1 MALITIPGVP
11 QKNTFQNYSINVPDL
26 IALVTQTYFQDQT
39 NWKKIILT
47 YVSSVSNQI
56 SLISFTAD
64 ELLTTLTSPGFFAEE
79 ARSSFQVSN
88 ITIYDKQ
95 NGRFRLER
103 SQIPNVENYDLL
115 FASAQTSTAFYG
127 VNFKSGDSPASISFN
142 ASNPDELILA
152 AYNPAS
158 WGGTTAFSPIISQSN
173 GSFNSVE
180 SLKIMDSQI
189 DNIYFNSDLTKAWV
203 IGQLGTSCCGQ
214 ALPPLPSG
222 AEYGSNPFRLV
233 EIDLVANTVSLK
245 ADIRQYSGAG
255 GTGTY
260 LGNENYTVIVD
271 EANTTAVV
279 TYGAYIAGYS
289 LSTGGLLWFKLF
301 TPIYDAYIGSTRPR
315 LMDIDSV
322 GFFIGASS
330 YDGITETNNGGIVKA
345 SFTDGSR
352 IVGYEATPSTANNK
366 YSFWSCSPDK
376 TKQVIPSQTSGA
388 NEQVVVY
395 VNSDATIYNLTNP
408 DGNYSSFAVYC
419 TDSNFY
425 LVNNSGQIYKYDYSG
440 NFIAKVVN
448 SSNWPAVTPPQ
459 FSSTAF
465 AVNNGFIYCSDRNG
479 EGIFKFNEATG
490 ANVPSF
496 ISPRANQ
503 SSGTFG
509 KMTFF
514 GTDNMSIDAS
524 SNNAAYY
531 PYSISSSN
539 TVPAAYSSSIVNYGT
554 KELDSYISSSLPLVL
569 NNGNTAMTS
578 ALFPNLIFFVDYNS
592 GVKVYD
598 RTQDP
603 WVLQSGWPERRYV
616 GSGFYG
622 AAILGE
628 YLYIG
633 TGSQQP
639 IYASDDAGNFDGT
652 TICRININTKLIDR
666 SFLPVLPNIASFA
679 GDQAVFSETTDYV
692 YYNTIGNY
700 SGVSGLWR
708 IKKSDSSVDE
718 ITYSELGLPVS
729 FGIYIKRV
737 VEIAPNTILMFPDKG
752 TYNYSPSVSDYSTF
766 GGKPYIV
773 LSEDTLTPTGTQS
786 TVTTDA
792 PVRMVY
798 NPNNGLLA
806 GLVNFNSAGNLRFVS
821 YEISTGART
830 MNSNTLNDINGN
842 NYVTLQ
848 TVTPMTYEGEN
859 FLIFFTGAII
869 YGRKSYIGVVR
880 MNPIGVMDN

>member
-11 QKNTFQNYSINVPDL
+11 QKNTFQNYSLNVADL
-26 IALVTQTYFQDQT
+26 IALVTQTYFQDQL
-39 NWKKIILT
+39 NWKKVILT

-56 SLISFTAD
+56 SLISFTPD
-64 ELLTTLTSPGFFAEE
+64 ELLTELTAPGFFAEE

-127 VNFKSGDSPASISFN
+127 VNSKSGDTYASISFN
-142 ASNPDELILA
+142 ASNPDELLLG
-152 AYNPAS
+152 AYNAAS
-158 WGGTTAFSPIISQSN
+158 WGGTSAFSPIISQSN

-180 SLKIMDSQI
+180 SLKIMDSLI

-222 AEYGSNPFRLV
+222 AEYGVNPFRLV

-301 TPIYDAYIGSTRPR
+301 TPIYDPYIGSTKPR
-315 LMDIDSV
+315 LMDRDST
-322 GFFIGASS
+322 GFFIGVAS
-330 YDGITETNNGGIVKA
+330 YDGITETNNGGIIKV

-376 TKQVIPSQTSGA
+376 TKQVIPSQQSGSS
-388 NEQVVVY
+388 QPVVVY
-395 VNSDATIYNLTNP
+395 VNGDATIYDLTNP

-448 SSNWPAVTPPQ
+448 NSNWPAVTPPQ
-459 FSSTAF
+459 FSSTSF

-479 EGIFKFNEATG
+479 EGIYKFNEATG

-496 ISPRANQ
+496 ISPRAAQ

-514 GTDNMSIDAS
+514 GTENMSIAS
-524 SNNAAYY
+524 SDNNAAYY

-539 TVPAAYSSSIVNYGT
+539 IVSTPYSAAIVNYGT
-554 KELDSYISSSLPLVL
+554 KELDSYVSASVPLVFMNSNQVMSSSLL
-569 NNGNTAMTS
+569 
-578 ALFPNLIFFVDYNS
+578 PNLLFFLDYNS
-592 GVKVYD
+592 GLKVYD

-603 WVLQSGWPERRYV
+603 WVLQTGWPERRYV

-622 AAILGE
+622 SAIIGE
-628 YLYIG
+628 YLYMG

-639 IYASDDAGNFDGT
+639 IYASDAAGNFDGAP
-652 TICRININTKLIDR
+652 ICRVNINTKLIDR
-666 SFLPVLPNIASFA
+666 TFIPVLPNVSSFQ
-679 GDQAVFSETTDYV
+679 GDQCIFSETTDYI
-692 YYNTIGNY
+692 YYNALGNY

-708 IKKSDSSVDE
+708 IKKSDNSVQQ
-718 ITYSELGLPVS
+718 ITYTDLGLPVAFS
-729 FGIYIKRV
+729 TYILRV

-752 TYNYSPSVSDYSTF
+752 LYNYNPGVTYYGTLD
-766 GGKPYIV
+766 GKPYIV
-773 LSEDTLTPTGTQS
+773 IAEDTLTPTGTQS

-830 MNSNTLNDINGN
+830 MNSNVLTDINGN